1 MASSTSKCRG
11 CLNKANSFCYVCGD
25 FTTVAQRRTITS
37 LLRTAYFHYFDCK
50 IGDQDK
56 SWAPHI
62 CCKPCYNGLTAWFN
76 GKKAAFNFAVPMV
89 WREPR
94 NHADDFYF
102 CLTNITGFNA
112 SSRKKIKYPNLRSA
126 MRPVPHSD
134 DLPVPTPPV
143 NKDLSSSDEE
153 MPSREDSA

>member
-1 MASSTSKCRG
+1 MHISFYFVIFSDSPMASSTSKCRG
-11 CLNKANSFCYVCGD
+11 CLNKANSFCYACGD

-37 LLRTAYFHYFDCK
+37 LLRTTYFHYFDCK
-50 IGDQDK
+50 VGDQNK

-62 CCKPCYNGLTAWFN
+62 CCKPSYNGLTAWFN

-94 NHADDFYF
+94 NHADDCYF

-112 SSRKKIKYPNLRSA
+112 SSREKIKYPTFDLLRDPFPIQ
-126 MRPVPHSD
+126 MIFLYPH
-134 DLPVPTPPV
+134 LQ
-143 NKDLSSSDEE
+143 
-153 MPSREDSA
+153 

>member
-11 CLNKANSFCYVCGD
+11 CLNKANSFCYVCGV

-37 LLRTAYFHYFDCK
+37 LLRTAYFQYFDCK

-56 SWAPHI
+56 FWAPHI
-62 CCKPCYNGLTAWFN
+62 CCKHCYNGLTAWFN
-76 GKKAAFNFAVPMV
+76 GKKAAFNFAVLMV
-89 WREPR
+89 WRELR
-94 NHADDFYF
+94 HHADDCYF
-102 CLTNITGFNA
+102 CLHT
-112 SSRKKIKYPNLRSA
+112 SRKKIKYPNFRPA

-143 NKDLSSSDEE
+143 NKDLLSSSDEE
-153 MPSREDSA
+153 MP